1 MAAGPETSW
10 INLTAKLFSMKRTG
24 MANTDPFQEKQTFM
38 TIYFYPC
45 QDSAAAALSGGAPPE
60 FFASFL
66 SAFFPLSFALA
77 KSA

>member
-1 MAAGPETSW
+1 
-10 INLTAKLFSMKRTG
+10 
-24 MANTDPFQEKQTFM
+24 MANTGPFQEKQTFM

>member
-24 MANTDPFQEKQTFM
+24 MANTGPFREKQTFM

-45 QDSAAAALSGGAPPE
+45 HDSAATALSGGVPPE
-60 FFASFL
+60 PFASFL
-66 SAFFPLSFALA
+66 SAFFPFNLALA